1 MSKRE
6 TPNGGGLNSLLGA
19 GVDCQGTAR
28 VEGTLR
34 LDGTFRGNLEVGDT
48 LVIGQTGALEG
59 KAYGREVIIAGRF
72 KGEVMGTEQVE
83 LQKGARLE
91 GDVITRSFVIEP
103 GVYFAGNCKM
113 EFTEADEAK
122 LKVGPKSTKPASKPK
137 ESDDKG
143 DQAVLR
149 SLSK

>member
-1 MSKRE
+1 MTKRE
-6 TPNGGGLNSLLGA
+6 TVNGGLNSLLGA
-19 GVDCQGTAR
+19 GVDCEGTAR

-34 LDGTFRGNLEVGDT
+34 LDGTFRGSLEVGDT
-48 LVIGQTGALEG
+48 LVIGQTGTLEG
-59 KAYGREVIIAGRF
+59 KAYGREIIIAGRF

-122 LKVGPKSTKPASKPK
+122 LKVGPKSTEPAAKTQQATD
-137 ESDDKG
+137 EG
-143 DQAVLR
+143 DQAVIH

>member
-6 TPNGGGLNSLLGA
+6 ATGSLNSLLGA

-34 LDGTFRGNLEVGDT
+34 LDGRFEGNLEVGDT
-48 LVIGQTGALEG
+48 LIIGQTGSFEG
-59 KAYGREVIIAGRF
+59 SAFGREVIIAGRF
-72 KGEVMGTEQVE
+72 KGQVMGTEQVE

-91 GDVITRSFVIEP
+91 ADVLTRSFVIEP

-113 EFTEADEAK
+113 EFTEADEAR
-122 LKVGPKSTKPASKPK
+122 LRVGASKKP
-137 ESDDKG
+137 EPAEADDP
-143 DQAVLR
+143 AVVR
-149 SLSK
+149 KLSQ